1 MSLWNHDKRRVA
13 RLRQCQVVGAVED
26 QAPPF
31 VEAEQRTPQSVPD
44 PADVRTVAAVQT
56 SSVTGH
62 VLELADV

>member
-1 MSLWNHDKRRVA
+1 MSLGNHDERGEA
-13 RLRQCQVVGAVED
+13 RLRHCQVVRAVEN

-31 VEAEQRTPQSVPD
+31 VQSEQRTPQSIPY